1 MRLNVQDWRLGARK
15 ALPRFVFEYVDG
27 AAETEECLRAN
38 RADFDAMRLT
48 PRVLRDTSGLD
59 TSIEVFGQTWR
70 WPFAIAPTGLNG
82 LIRPGADGMLA
93 RAAAAMGVPFTLS
106 TASNQRLEEV
116 RALAPQGQQWLQ
128 LYVMQ
133 DRSLAQQ
140 LVQRARSAGHTALVL
155 TVDVPISGRRW
166 RDARNGFSLPFRLT
180 PRLIADVA
188 RRPAWA
194 LRMLGQGSPQFV
206 NLQPDTDAALS
217 AQAQAA
223 LLSRTMDRSLAWDSL
238 RWLRE
243 LWDGPLLLKGVLH
256 PDDAKLAASHGVDGL
271 IVSNHGGRQSDASPS
286 AISALGPVAEAVPR
300 LPVFLDSG
308 VRGGADVLRAQSL
321 GARAVFLGRPV
332 LYGLACDGEEGAAS
346 VLRLF
351 ASDYETNLILQG
363 LSSAKDAIHPTAKP

>member
-1 MRLNVQDWRLGARK
+1 
-15 ALPRFVFEYVDG
+15 
-27 AAETEECLRAN
+27 
-38 RADFDAMRLT
+38 
-48 PRVLRDTSGLD
+48 
-59 TSIEVFGQTWR
+59 
-70 WPFAIAPTGLNG
+70 
-82 LIRPGADGMLA
+82 
-93 RAAAAMGVPFTLS
+93 
-106 TASNQRLEEV
+106 
-116 RALAPQGQQWLQ
+116 
-128 LYVMQ
+128 
-133 DRSLAQQ
+133 
-140 LVQRARSAGHTALVL
+140 
-155 TVDVPISGRRW
+155 
-166 RDARNGFSLPFRLT
+166 
-180 PRLIADVA
+180 
-188 RRPAWA
+188 
-194 LRMLGQGSPQFV
+194 
-206 NLQPDTDAALS
+206 
-217 AQAQAA
+217 
-223 LLSRTMDRSLAWDSL
+223 MDRSLAWDSL